1 MLKRAPNTSRRN
13 PTMTAPTPADRE
25 VRRILTPDGIG
36 IASAAFGPPEGT
48 PVVFIHGFSQSG
60 LCWNRQ
66 TSSPALAGLRLVT
79 YDFRGHG
86 ASDRPSDSAAY
97 QSAEVWAGELDAVIR
112 GWGLERPVLVGW
124 SYAGRIIGDYLAV
137 HGTAGIGGIVF
148 VDAVTANERRFYGTC
163 NKLMRLMCSTDV
175 EENIAAT
182 RTFLRRCF
190 AAPIPQPLFEQL
202 LAVNMMVPPQ
212 VRSALFGRT
221 ADYEDLLKRLD
232 VPALVVQGALDE
244 VVAPAMAEHIAAT
257 IPGARLDLYGGI
269 GHAPFIEAADRFNA
283 ALAAFAAAAA
293 ATSGA
298 VAR

>member
-1 MLKRAPNTSRRN
+1 MTTAAPS
-13 PTMTAPTPADRE
+13 DRE
-25 VRRILTPDGIG
+25 ARRIVTPDGVG
-36 IASAAFGPPEGT
+36 IASAAFGPPEGA

-60 LCWNRQ
+60 LCWARQ
-66 TSSPALAGLRLVT
+66 TQNPALAGCRRVT

-86 ASDRPSDSAAY
+86 ASDRPADPAAY

-112 GWGLERPVLVGW
+112 GWGLVRPVLVGW

-148 VDAVTANERRFYGTC
+148 VDAVTANERRFYGSC
-163 NKLMRLMCSTDV
+163 NRLMRLMCSTDV

-202 LAVNMMVPPQ
+202 LAVNMMVPPE
-212 VRSALFGRT
+212 VRAALFGRT
-221 ADYEDLLKRLD
+221 ADYDDLLRRLD
-232 VPALVVQGALDE
+232 VPVLVVQGALDE
-244 VVAPAMAEHIAAT
+244 VVAPAMAEHIAG
-257 IPGARLDLYGGI
+257 IVPGARLDLYAGI

-283 ALAAFAAAAA
+283 ALADFVGRTA
-293 ATSGA
+293 GA
-298 VAR
+298 SSAVG

>member
-1 MLKRAPNTSRRN
+1 
-13 PTMTAPTPADRE
+13 MTTPAPADRE
-25 VRRILTPDGIG
+25 VRRILTPDGVG
-36 IASAAFGPPEGT
+36 IASAAFGPADGA

-66 TSSPALAGLRLVT
+66 TSSPALAGHRLVT

-86 ASDRPSDSAAY
+86 ASDRPSDPAAY
-97 QSAEVWAGELDAVIR
+97 QSAEIWAGELDAVIR

-124 SYAGRIIGDYLAV
+124 SYAGRIICDYLAV
-137 HGTAGIGGIVF
+137 KGTAGIGGIVF
-148 VDAVTANERRFYGTC
+148 VDAVTANERRFYGSC
-163 NKLMRLMCSTDV
+163 NRLMRLMCSTDV

-190 AAPIPQPLFEQL
+190 AAPIAQPLFEQL

-212 VRSALFGRT
+212 VRAALFGRT

-232 VPALVVQGALDE
+232 VPVLVVQGALDE

-257 IPGARLDLYGGI
+257 VPGARLDLYDGI

-283 ALAAFAAAAA
+283 ALTAFAAAK
-293 ATSGA
+293 
-298 VAR
+298 

>member
-1 MLKRAPNTSRRN
+1 
-13 PTMTAPTPADRE
+13 MTAPASADRA
-25 VRRILTPDGIG
+25 VRRILTPDGVG
-36 IASAAFGPPEGT
+36 IASAAFGPADGA

-60 LCWNRQ
+60 LCWSRQ
-66 TSSPALAGLRLVT
+66 TSSPALAGCRLVT

-86 ASDRPSDSAAY
+86 ASDRPTDPAAY
-97 QSAEVWAGELDAVIR
+97 QSAEGWAGELDAVIR

-124 SYAGRIIGDYLAV
+124 SYAGRIIGDYLAI
-137 HGTAGIGGIVF
+137 HGAAGIGGIVF

-163 NKLMRLMCSTDV
+163 NRLMRLMCSTDV

-202 LAVNMMVPPQ
+202 LAVNMMVPPE

-221 ADYEDLLKRLD
+221 ADYEALLKGLD
-232 VPALVVQGALDE
+232 VPVLVAQGALDE

-257 IPGARLDLYGGI
+257 IPGARLDLYAGV

-283 ALAAFAAAAA
+283 TLATFAAAA
-293 ATSGA
+293 S
-298 VAR
+298 RR